1 MEFWPRPAVSQVGKS
16 DALEQGGAGLLIA
29 EQPSLLLHGGPH
41 DGEAEVNPHP
51 CGQQGLSESNT
62 LEVHKAK
69 VGLIVLK
76 KNTCEFYC

>member
-1 MEFWPRPAVSQVGKS
+1 MEFGPGPAVPEVGKS

-41 DGEAEVNPHP
+41 DGEAEVDSHP
-51 CGQQGLSESNT
+51 SGEQGFGESNT

-76 KNTCEFYC
+76 KNT